1 MKMAHSHI
9 TQSSPKIQGSDKHIQ
24 AKQHI
29 PGLLMGFGQK
39 GNIKGVM
46 LLVSEK
52 ITRNLDLP
60 DRAGD

>member
-9 TQSSPKIQGSDKHIQ
+9 TQSSPKIQGTD
-24 AKQHI
+24 KQHI

-60 DRAGD
+60 DRADD